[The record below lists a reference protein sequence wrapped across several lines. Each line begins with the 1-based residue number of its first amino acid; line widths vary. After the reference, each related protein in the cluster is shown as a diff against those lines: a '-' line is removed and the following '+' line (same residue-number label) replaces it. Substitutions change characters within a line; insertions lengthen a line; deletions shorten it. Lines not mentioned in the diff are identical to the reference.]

1 MSQASQRLSPTDES
15 VDSQLLVFVVDDER
29 LIAMTLSLILTHA
42 GFSTAWFTV
51 PEEALRAA
59 VRAAPHL
66 LLSDVAMP
74 TMSGVHLAITMTSR
88 WPTCKVLLLSG
99 QAETADLLCEA
110 RSLGFSFRLLSKP
123 IDPSCLLME
132 IRTIL
137 SQPGGRIFPYTE

>member
-51 PEEALRAA
+51 PEEALHAA
-59 VRAAPHL
+59 VRTAPHL

-99 QAETADLLCEA
+99 QAETTDLLCEA
-110 RSLGFSFRLLSKP
+110 RGLGFSFRLLSKP